1 MLASLDENVIAEHLV
16 SSGMGRAEAVRKGRC
31 FTQTLASLDECG
43 DSSAVGS
50 AAGNPYLLFVPG
62 RIEVLGKHTD
72 YAGGS
77 SLLAAVERGFSIAAR
92 SRSDCRLR
100 IMDAASGEVASF
112 ALAADLVPAV
122 GHWSNYPMT
131 VARRVARNFPG
142 PLCGADIAFKS
153 DLPPAAGMSS
163 SSALITGMFKVL
175 SQVNRLTEREEY
187 RAHLGS
193 AEALA
198 AYLAT
203 IENGQSFASLAG
215 DRGVGTF
222 GGSEDH
228 TAICCCRPGVL
239 HEYVFCPVRFQQAIP
254 LPAGHVFALGASG
267 VLAEKTGEAMAKY
280 NRASRLV
287 ARCWE
292 LWQADTGR
300 GDRCL
305 ADAVHSAPGA
315 ADRLRRI
322 VAERPHAD
330 FDGAALLRRLEH
342 FLDENERII
351 PAAARALAARGDGR
365 LRRPG
370 RPVAAWGRR
379 ASAEP
384 GPADDRPGSIGPA
397 VRGRGRL
404 GVRSRFR
411 RKCLGA
417 GQGRVGR
424 GFPGRLGR
432 SLPQGIPRRGAA
444 LPLFPQR
451 RRAGTR
457 RDRNGQPVAGQI
469 MISREKIPTHV
480 FPSAGEASLALA
492 REIAALIRSRE
503 AEGRSTVLGLAT
515 GATPI
520 GVYNELVRMHQQEGL
535 SFRSVV
541 SFNLDEYYPIQ
552 RQDLQSYYRFM
563 HEYLFDHL
571 DMRPENVHIPDG
583 TITTGRVPEFCERHE
598 QAIRDAGGI
607 DIQILGI
614 GRTGH
619 IGFNEPGSSR
629 NSRTRLITLDRLTRL
644 DAASDF
650 FGEQYV
656 PRRAITM
663 GVGTILAARKVVL
676 LSFGE
681 HKAGVIAQAVEGP
694 VTPAVAASFLQEHPH
709 AQILLDEAA
718 AAELTR
724 RKSPWLLG
732 AVPWDE
738 TLVRKAV
745 IWLARKL
752 TKAILKLTD
761 EDYNEAGL
769 QDLWPA
775 TARPTPSTWKSSA
788 RFRRRSAAGPAAS
801 PSRRSDPATSPG
813 RPTRFFPSAC

>member
-287 ARCWE
+287 RALWE

-322 VAERPHAD
+322 VALRPHAD

-351 PAAARALAARGDGR
+351 PAAARALAQGAMDAFGDLVDQSQHG
-365 LRRPG
+365 
-370 RPVAAWGRR
+370 
-379 ASAEP
+379 AEELLQNQVP
-384 GPADDRPGSIGPA
+384 QTIG
-397 VRGRGRL
+397 
-404 GVRSRFR
+404 
-411 RKCLGA
+411 
-417 GQGRVGR
+417 
-424 GFPGRLGR
+424 
-432 SLPQGIPRRGAA
+432 
-444 LPLFPQR
+444 
-451 RRAGTR
+451 
-457 RDRNGQPVAGQI
+457 
-469 MISREKIPTHV
+469 
-480 FPSAGEASLALA
+480 LA
-492 REIAALIRSRE
+492 RSA
-503 AEGRSTVLGLAT
+503 
-515 GATPI
+515 
-520 GVYNELVRMHQQEGL
+520 
-535 SFRSVV
+535 
-541 SFNLDEYYPIQ
+541 
-552 RQDLQSYYRFM
+552 RQC
-563 HEYLFDHL
+563 
-571 DMRPENVHIPDG
+571 G
-583 TITTGRVPEFCERHE
+583 
-598 QAIRDAGGI
+598 
-607 DIQILGI
+607 
-614 GRTGH
+614 
-619 IGFNEPGSSR
+619 
-629 NSRTRLITLDRLTRL
+629 
-644 DAASDF
+644 
-650 FGEQYV
+650 
-656 PRRAITM
+656 
-663 GVGTILAARKVVL
+663 
-676 LSFGE
+676 
-681 HKAGVIAQAVEGP
+681 
-694 VTPAVAASFLQEHPH
+694 AVAASAFGAGFGGSVWALVK
-709 AQILLDEAA
+709 AA
-718 AAELTR
+718 
-724 RKSPWLLG
+724 
-732 AVPWDE
+732 
-738 TLVRKAV
+738 
-745 IWLARKL
+745 
-752 TKAILKLTD
+752 
-761 EDYNEAGL
+761 
-769 QDLWPA
+769 
-775 TARPTPSTWKSSA
+775 
-788 RFRRRSAAGPAAS
+788 SAADFLAVWADRYRREFPAEGQRSHFFLSGAGPGLVEIG
-801 PSRRSDPATSPG
+801 TVNQSPG
-813 RPTRFFPSAC
+813 KS